1 VEIGRGL
8 RIIANNQMVKLRI
21 YFPLKYATDDKC
33 RCTSMEVFK
42 VDPLGLGKSEPVRQL
57 KKAGGITKGRQ
68 QLLQIHNG
76 DAKITFV
83 L

>member
-1 VEIGRGL
+1 MEISRRL
-8 RIIANNQMVKLRI
+8 CIITNYQMVKLRI
-21 YFPLKYATDDKC
+21 YLSLEYAADHKC
-33 RCTSMEVFK
+33 RGASMEVLE
-42 VDPLGLGKSEPVRQL
+42 VDPLRLGKREPVRQL

-76 DAKITFV
+76 DAKINFV